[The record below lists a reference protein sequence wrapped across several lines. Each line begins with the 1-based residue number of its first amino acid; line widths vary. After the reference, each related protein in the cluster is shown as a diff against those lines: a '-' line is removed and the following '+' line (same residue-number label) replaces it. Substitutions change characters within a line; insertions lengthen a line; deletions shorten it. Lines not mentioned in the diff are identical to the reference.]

1 MKKILCLIDTLG
13 LDGGA
18 ERQMA
23 GLAGMLHKH
32 GYNVCLATYHK
43 HDYNEILKENYG
55 IESVH
60 IKSGSN
66 ALSKLWAV
74 RKFIKN
80 GKFDIVIAY
89 KDGATI
95 IASLIKLFGLNSKLI
110 VSERNTTTKLTLRER
125 IKFFLYRQ
133 ADAIVPNSYSQGK
146 FIGQNYPNL
155 ACKVNVITN
164 FTDINEFSPAEND
177 PNHECTHIL
186 VTARI
191 APQKNVI
198 RFLNVVSKIK
208 EQKLPIKITWYGD
221 LSVLKDYGKE
231 VIEIYQQQGLTDIL
245 DFKGITK
252 NITDA
257 YRQCDIFC
265 LPSLHEGFPNVVCE
279 AMSCGKPILCSNV
292 CDNPYIIEDGV
303 NGWLFNPVDED
314 DIFVKIKNASMHKR
328 ARLNKIGL
336 HNRKIAEKKF
346 SRETFI
352 TDYIN
357 LIKKIS

>member
-1 MKKILCLIDTLG
+1 MKKILCLIDRLG

-23 GLAGMLHKH
+23 GLAGMLHEH

-164 FTDINEFSPAEND
+164 FTDINEFSPTEND

-208 EQKLPIKITWYGD
+208 AQKLPIKITWYGD
-221 LSVLKDYGKE
+221 LNKLKNYGDE
-231 VIEIYQQQGLTDIL
+231 VRRRYAELQISDIL
-245 DFKGITK
+245 EFKQTTK
-252 NITDA
+252 NIVDA
-257 YRQCDIFC
+257 YRNCDIFC
-265 LPSLHEGFPNVVCE
+265 LPSLHEGYPNVVCE
-279 AMSCGKPILCSNV
+279 AMCCGKPVLCSDV
-292 CDNPYIIEDGV
+292 CDNAFIVENNL
-303 NGWLFNPVDED
+303 NGWLFNPFDED
-314 DIFVKIKNASMHKR
+314 NMLTSIKKACSINREK
-328 ARLNKIGL
+328 LLTIGAN
-336 HNRKIAEKKF
+336 NRTTAIAKF
-346 SRETFI
+346 SAHTFVQK
-352 TDYIN
+352 YIN
-357 LIKKIS
+357 LIEKL